1 MTYEQFEIMR
11 TWAERVCNTANDTD
25 VNIRATDILHDITGI
40 LTSDGNFLP
49 RL

>member
-1 MTYEQFEIMR
+1 MTYEQFERMR

-25 VNIRATDILHDITGI
+25 VNIRVTDVLHDITGI
-40 LTSDGNFLP
+40 LTSDDNFLP